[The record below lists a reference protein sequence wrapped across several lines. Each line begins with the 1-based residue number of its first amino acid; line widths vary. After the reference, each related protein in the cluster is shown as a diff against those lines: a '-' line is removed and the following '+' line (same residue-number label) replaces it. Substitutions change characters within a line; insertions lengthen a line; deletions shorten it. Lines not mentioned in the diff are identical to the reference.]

1 MTYQDIRPAR
11 FIARPNRFIARVE
24 LDGREET
31 VHVKNTGRCKELLL
45 PGCTVY
51 LEGSANPQRK
61 TKFDLV
67 AVEKRRPSGQ
77 PLLINM
83 DAQAPNKVFGEWMA
97 AGLGAELGLP
107 KPTLLRPE
115 TTWGNSRFD
124 FYWEDS
130 RRGKVRSAP
139 LPPEWRRKL
148 RPLPCPSSPHKAK
161 GRLCRGRACGPL
173 RPGAALP
180 PNGGG
185 PELVRKGF
193 VEVKGCT
200 LEEGGLALF
209 PDAPTERGVK
219 HLRELIACHEAGYE
233 AAVCVVI
240 QMAGMTA
247 FSPNDRTHPAFGAAL
262 REAAE
267 AGVKVLAVECAVTP
281 DSLTMTRPVPVRL

>member
-1 MTYQDIRPAR
+1 MTYQDIHPAR

-45 PGCTVY
+45 PGRTVY

-67 AVEKRRPSGQ
+67 AVEKLRPDGP

-107 KPTLLRPE
+107 RPSLLRPE

-124 FYWEDS
+124 FYWEES
-130 RRGKVRSAP
+130 ETESMGPPREPSEAGRVGRGGAREQGLECPIGRSKPERTLPRRG
-139 LPPEWRRKL
+139 
-148 RPLPCPSSPHKAK
+148 
-161 GRLCRGRACGPL
+161 
-173 RPGAALP
+173 
-180 PNGGG
+180 
-185 PELVRKGF
+185 F
-193 VEVKGCT
+193 IEVKGCT
-200 LEEGGLALF
+200 LEEDGLALF

-240 QMAGMTA
+240 QMEGMTA
-247 FSPNDRTHPAFGAAL
+247 FSPNDRTHPEFGAAL